1 MFFGV
6 TITDNY
12 NRGNAVV
19 FIKQRA
25 PELVN
30 QRIPVFEFGVR
41 QELEVY
47 NRGGV

>member
-1 MFFGV
+1 MFLEV

-12 NRGNAVV
+12 NHGNAVI

-25 PELVN
+25 PELIN

-47 NRGGV
+47 NGGVV